1 MNKVITTALSAGLV
15 LALAGCGNGGADSET
30 SASAQKPASV
40 PPGERTA
47 VSLNTGEELFNHY
60 CIQCHGDGEGKPGA
74 NMLEQK
80 HGKEKRL
87 IKGRDD
93 LPAIYIKTV
102 IRNGLLEMAPF
113 RFTEISDEQLD
124 LVADYVRSPN

>member
-1 MNKVITTALSAGLV
+1 MNKLITVALGAGL
-15 LALAGCGNGGADSET
+15 ALMLTSCGNGGPDGET
-30 SASAQKPASV
+30 SASAQKPSSV
-40 PPGERTA
+40 PPGERTPIA
-47 VSLNTGEELFNHY
+47 LNTGEELFNHY
-60 CIQCHGDGEGKPGA
+60 CLQCHGDGEGKPGA

-102 IRNGLLEMAPF
+102 IRDGLLEMAPF

>member
-1 MNKVITTALSAGLV
+1 MKRLITAALGAGLALV
-15 LALAGCGNGGADSET
+15 LAGCGNDGADSET
-30 SASAQKPASV
+30 MASAQKPASV
-40 PPGERTA
+40 PPGERTPVA
-47 VSLNTGEELFNHY
+47 LNTGEELFTHY
-60 CIQCHGDGEGKPGA
+60 CIQCHGEGEGKPGA

-80 HGKEKRL
+80 HGKEKRI
-87 IKGRDD
+87 IKGRSD

-124 LVADYVRSPN
+124 LVADYVRSPD